1 MVAEVVAIFY
11 NKSKEMMKMKIE
23 RTPITIRL
31 QSKLHSKLQAIQ
43 EETGLS
49 QTKVIEMLI
58 DGYGVQ
64 PKVQPVAEMQPY
76 VDEES
81 ILAKL
86 QSKMQASI
94 EEELARVVATKS
106 ATIDEERINNIVHRK
121 LVEIGAIYEDEDE
134 DCYVAPVISDEDRY
148 RDELA
153 RIDEMNRVLSP
164 EEVRAI
170 IDGMDE

>member
-1 MVAEVVAIFY
+1 MLTVAIKGRKQLAVHITESHFQ
-11 NKSKEMMKMKIE
+11 KLEQIKEEKNLSNAKI
-23 RTPITIRL
+23 
-31 QSKLHSKLQAIQ
+31 
-43 EETGLS
+43 
-49 QTKVIEMLI
+49 IEMLI
-58 DGYGVQ
+58 EHYVNTSTNIQ
-64 PKVQPVAEMQPY
+64 PEPEPQTANINTSANINII
-76 VDEES
+76 DEES

-86 QSKMQASI
+86 QGG
-94 EEELARVVATKS
+94 L
-106 ATIDEERINNIVHRK
+106 EERINNIVHRK